1 MKCKYCG
8 AEFEP
13 AHGAQRYCT
22 TICRDKHSGRN
33 THKQGTTGICQQCGN
48 VFIKAIGNEKYC
60 SAECRTAA
68 NKESKRISDRERWH
82 RTHIIEK
89 RICTVCGAEFVPKRP
104 TQETCSHKCYDKQR
118 TIKQYCNGLTG
129 EEREAYKRESKRKNL
144 EKAMQ
149 ARKANAKPPKERTWY
164 TGTCKVCGK
173 EFRTLNP
180 AQVTCS
186 KECGKRYSN
195 ARKQH
200 RIPKA
205 QLIDK
210 DITLEALY
218 RRDAGVCYLCG
229 KLCDWDDRHGNIVG
243 ANYPSIDHVI
253 PIARGGL
260 HSWGNVRLAHH
271 GCNSAKGI
279 DLIENADDLIP
290 ANAYEFK
297 RNVQP
302 IRKATEQYTT
312 GGELVAVYPST
323 ADAERVT
330 GIGQKGI
337 QNCARGESRTYKG
350 YVWKY
355 TGV

>member
-1 MKCKYCG
+1 M
-8 AEFEP
+8 
-13 AHGAQRYCT
+13 
-22 TICRDKHSGRN
+22 
-33 THKQGTTGICQQCGN
+33 
-48 VFIKAIGNEKYC
+48 
-60 SAECRTAA
+60 
-68 NKESKRISDRERWH
+68 
-82 RTHIIEK
+82 
-89 RICTVCGAEFVPKRP
+89 
-104 TQETCSHKCYDKQR
+104 
-118 TIKQYCNGLTG
+118 
-129 EEREAYKRESKRKNL
+129 
-144 EKAMQ
+144 
-149 ARKANAKPPKERTWY
+149 
-164 TGTCKVCGK
+164 CGK

-180 AQVTCS
+180 KQVTCS
-186 KECGKRYSN
+186 KECGKKLKY
-195 ARKQH
+195 ARQQH

-205 QLIDK
+205 QLIDN

-229 KLCDWDDRHGNIVG
+229 GLCDWDDKHDNVVG
-243 ANYPSIDHVI
+243 ANYPSIDHII

-271 GCNSAKGI
+271 LCNAVKGAS
-279 DLIENADDLIP
+279 LIENADDLIP

-297 RNVQP
+297 KDVQP

-330 GIGQKGI
+330 GIKQRGI
-337 QNCARGESRTYKG
+337 QNCARGERRTYKG

>member
-33 THKQGTTGICQQCGN
+33 THKQGTTGICRQCGN
-48 VFIKAIGNEKYC
+48 VFIKAYGSEKYC

-68 NKESKRISDRERWH
+68 LRDSKRISGRERWRKLH
-82 RTHIIEK
+82 NYTPPAMQKCVICGEVFAPYRT
-89 RICTVCGAEFVPKRP
+89 G
-104 TQETCSHKCYDKQR
+104 QLTCSESCRRKYVLYD
-118 TIKQYCNGLTG
+118 GLTG
-129 EEREAYKRESKRKNL
+129 AEREACKAQKRAEADRTRSETRRKNH
-144 EKAMQ
+144 
-149 ARKANAKPPKERTWY
+149 PPKEKEKTWY
-164 TGTCKVCGK
+164 TGTCKVCGN

-205 QLIDK
+205 QLIDN

-229 KLCDWDDRHGNIVG
+229 KLCDWDDRHDNIVG

-279 DLIENADDLIP
+279 DLIANADDLIP

-297 RNVQP
+297 KDVQP

-323 ADAERVT
+323 ADAERKT
-330 GIGQKGI
+330 GIKQSGI
-337 QNCARGESRTYKG
+337 QHCARGECRTYKG

-355 TGV
+355 RGV